1 MNRPTTHTIRL
12 TTRAAPTLTAIS
24 LAAASLAGCG
34 PAATQQTATAKPEA
48 PVTNPLLGE
57 STLPLQYPQFDKI
70 ADAHFGEAFDR
81 GMAEH
86 RHEIDAIAQNPEAP
100 TFDNT
105 FVALERSGRLL
116 TRATTIFFSL
126 LGADQ
131 NDARKAL
138 QTAYAPKFAAHR
150 DAIVLNAALFSRID
164 ALFAARATLGLDAE
178 SLRLVE
184 RTHLAFVR
192 AGARLADA
200 DKRRLEAMNGEI
212 AALSTE
218 FGQKVLA
225 EVNDAAVV
233 VDDVKQLEGLS
244 PAQIATAAEAAK
256 ARKLDGKWVL
266 ALINTSAQPPNA
278 SLRDRALRERIHRAS
293 MARGSRGGP
302 HDTTAII
309 ARVVRL
315 RAERARLLGY
325 PSHAAYVLADE
336 TAQTPD
342 AALGLLTRLAPV
354 AVANARREAADIAA
368 AIRKDGGDFD
378 PQAWD
383 WEFYAAKV
391 RRERFAFDES
401 ELRPYLELDRV
412 LRDGVFFAATRLY
425 GITFKERRD
434 LPVYHPDVR
443 VFDVF
448 EADGSQLAIFLFDP
462 YARPSKRGGAWMN
475 AYVPQS
481 HLLGTKPVVANHLN
495 VPKPPAGQPT
505 LMTWDEVET
514 AFHEFGHALHG
525 MFSNVRY
532 PQFAGTSVPRDFVE
546 FPSQVNEMWA
556 AWPEV
561 LASYARHH
569 ESGAAIPKALL
580 DKVLASQQFNQGFA
594 TTEYLAAA
602 LIDQRWHAL
611 APEAVPEAKDVMAFE
626 AAALSKDGIDFA
638 PVPPR
643 YRTPYFSH
651 ILGGYAAAYYAYLWS
666 EVLDADTVEWFK
678 RQGGLTRANGDR
690 FRQVLLSR
698 GGSVEPMVLVHGLLG
713 RDPELGPLLVRRGL
727 AGAAPSKPANKR

>member
-1 MNRPTTHTIRL
+1 MKRH
-12 TTRAAPTLTAIS
+12 APAIV
-24 LAAASLAGCG
+24 LIISLAGCG
-34 PAATQQTATAKPEA
+34 PATPQATPTPKPE
-48 PVTNPLLGE
+48 VSVSNPLLTA
-57 STLPLQYPQFDKI
+57 SALPLHYPPFDAI
-70 ADAHFGEAFDR
+70 RDEHFGPAFDR

-86 RHEIDAIAQNPEAP
+86 RREIAAIAGSPEPP
-100 TFDNT
+100 TFENT
-105 FVALERSGRLL
+105 MVALERSGQLL

-138 QTAYAPKFAAHR
+138 QTAYAAKFAAHR
-150 DAIVLNAALFSRID
+150 DAIVLDAALFARID
-164 ALFAARATLGLDAE
+164 KLHAQRASLGLDAE

-184 RTHLAFVR
+184 RTHLSFVR
-192 AGARLADA
+192 AGAKLAEA
-200 DKRRLEAMNGEI
+200 DKRRLEAMNAEL
-212 AALSTE
+212 AKLSTA

-225 EVNDAAVV
+225 EVNDSAVV

-256 ARKLDGKWVL
+256 ARGLKDKWVL
-266 ALINTSAQPPNA
+266 ALTNTSGQPPNG
-278 SLRDRALRERIHRAS
+278 SLRDRALRERIYRAS
-293 MARGSRGGP
+293 MARGSHGGP
-302 HDTTAII
+302 HDTTAIV

-336 TAQTPD
+336 TAQTPE
-342 AALGLLTRLAPV
+342 AALGLLTKLAPV
-354 AVANARREAADIAA
+354 AVANARREAADIAKV
-368 AIRKDGGDFD
+368 IRKEGGSFE

-383 WEFYAAKV
+383 WEFYAGKV

-425 GITFKERRD
+425 GITFKERKD

-448 EADGSQLAIFLFDP
+448 EADGSQLAIFIFDP

-495 VPKPPAGQPT
+495 IPKPPAGQPT

-532 PQFAGTSVPRDFVE
+532 PRFAGTSVPRDFVE

-556 AWPEV
+556 VWPEV
-561 LASYARHH
+561 LASYARHF
-569 ESGAAIPKALL
+569 ESGEAIPKALL
-580 DKVLASQQFNQGFA
+580 DKVLAAQQFNQGFM

-611 APEAVPEAKDVMAFE
+611 SPDEVPEPAGVMAFE
-626 AAALSKDGIDFA
+626 AAALAKDGLDFA

-651 ILGGYAAAYYAYLWS
+651 IMGGYAAAYYAYLWS

-678 RQGGLTRANGDR
+678 RQGGLTRKNGDR
-690 FRQVLLSR
+690 FRAALLSR
-698 GGSVEPMVLVHGLLG
+698 GGSVEPMKLVRDLLG
-713 RDPELGPLLVRRGL
+713 REPQLQPLLERRGL
-727 AGAAPSKPANKR
+727 AGAN